1 MDEFAGLELSESE
14 IAEHIGF
21 LAASSNS
28 AALLALLR
36 ESSALWSGRSA
47 AAVHRI
53 RGALLLALA
62 RGGRL
67 PESALIHVLEE
78 VGNGR
83 APFPV
88 SAAASVLTAAPRADP
103 AYADHLVR
111 ALVNL
116 RDHNDYVDL
125 SVWGGVASS
134 GDVPTAR
141 QHVLRA
147 LFALGRATASAR
159 VAFDGWLAAD
169 RGSLTPEES
178 DAAHLV
184 RTSWAGTEF
193 ESSCCDDGS
202 RWGALRDL
210 FKAPSGNLDEVTFED
225 QDGQR
230 LTFAE
235 ALAGK
240 PAVVVFFYTR
250 CDNPDKCALT
260 LSKLAQV
267 QQRLAGINVP
277 GGVRTVA
284 ITYDPGYDQP
294 ARLRA
299 HAHSRGLHLGP
310 DHRVLRAVHGWDTIR
325 AHFELGVSYV
335 DSLVNQHR
343 IEAYLLDA
351 QATVRVAF
359 ERLQWDPDHLVLR
372 VLALANEPAE
382 PAAKRPKRAW
392 LQLPM
397 PVLALLLALFP
408 KCPIC
413 GVAYLSLTGMA
424 VLPSLPGPYLW
435 LPVLLALL
443 AANVAGLW
451 WSGRGGTYRTGLLM
465 TTGGAGLS
473 VIAGFGLQVDAGLWT
488 GLALVTAGALSTLW
502 KMRNSRSVS
511 SPSAPHSV

>member
-1 MDEFAGLELSESE
+1 MNEFAGMKLSDSE

-36 ESSALWSGRSA
+36 ESSPLWSGRSA

-62 RGGRL
+62 SGGRL
-67 PESALIHVLEE
+67 PEPALIYVLEE

-88 SAAASVLTAAPRADP
+88 SAAASVLTAAPQADP

-125 SVWGGVASS
+125 SAWGGVASS

-147 LFALGRATASAR
+147 LFALGRATESSR
-159 VAFDGWLAAD
+159 IAFDAWLAAD
-169 RGSLTPEES
+169 RGSLAPEEA

-184 RTSWAGTEF
+184 RMLWAGTE
-193 ESSCCDDGS
+193 SGPSCCDGGF
-202 RWGALRDL
+202 RWGALRIL

-250 CDNPDKCALT
+250 CDNPEKCALT

-299 HAHSRGLHLGP
+299 HANSRGLRLGP
-310 DHRVLRAVHGWDTIR
+310 DHRVLRTVRGWDTIR

-351 QATVRVAF
+351 QAIVRVAF

-372 VLALANEPAE
+372 VLALVNEPPE

-413 GVAYLSLTGMA
+413 GVAYLSLTGIA
-424 VLPSLPGPYLW
+424 VLPSLPGPYVW
-435 LPVLLALL
+435 LPILLVLL

-451 WSGRGGTYRTGLLM
+451 WTRRGGTYRTGLLM
-465 TTGGAGLS
+465 TTGGAGLA
-473 VIAGFGLQVDAGLWT
+473 VIAGLGMQVDAALWI
-488 GLALVTAGALSTLW
+488 GLAVVTGGALSTLW
-502 KMRNSRSVS
+502 KMRKPRSVS
-511 SPSAPHSV
+511 SPSAPRSV